1 MENEI
6 LQQILTTVQN
16 MQSDIKELKE
26 GQIRIEEKLNQI
38 YNRTS
43 DLDEFEADTKNKLED
58 IQIDIN
64 CINIKVIKND
74 NNMIALNRKI
84 NTKAN

>member
-1 MENEI
+1 VENEI